1 MTERIAERDDAP
13 EAAGKGSRGFGAFL
27 KGFRAAI
34 GAARPVD
41 LVVLT
46 LGVAA
51 GVLMVVTEFS
61 DILSVK
67 VLTATCEDLADPRL
81 ADRCVA
87 TGGEQHS
94 YAFVVLGLFTLLM
107 AWGAAMGN
115 SRPAGL
121 ALVAA
126 GVAVLLI
133 ALLGDLPDT
142 DETGALGVNFSQAE
156 ANPGTGFWLELIAGP
171 LAIVAGLLRL
181 VRAGP
186 KPGD

>member
-1 MTERIAERDDAP
+1 MTDRAAGREEAP
-13 EAAGKGSRGFGAFL
+13 QAAGKGSRGFAAFL
-27 KGFRAAI
+27 KGLRPAIAA
-34 GAARPVD
+34 ATPVD
-41 LVVLT
+41 LAVLV
-46 LGVAA
+46 LGAAA
-51 GVLMVVTEFS
+51 GVLMILTEFT
-61 DILSVK
+61 DIYSVK
-67 VLTATCEDLADPRL
+67 VLTATCEDLADRGL

-107 AWGAAMGN
+107 AWGAAMGH

-121 ALVAA
+121 ALAAA

-142 DETGALGVNFSQAE
+142 NETGALGVNFSQAE
-156 ANPGTGFWLELIAGP
+156 AHKGTGFWLELIAAP

-181 VRAGP
+181 ARAGP
-186 KPGD
+186 KP